1 MTKKQLIEKMAESEN
16 GLTKA
21 AAGRLLDLVLKTI
34 VETVADG
41 GSVTFVDFG
50 SFTAAETP
58 EHQGINPATG
68 KMMSIPA
75 SKRVRFHAGTGFK
88 KAVNA
93 D

>member
-50 SFTAAETP
+50 SFTAAG
-58 EHQGINPATG
+58 HQPRHWQDDDH
-68 KMMSIPA
+68 P
-75 SKRVRFHAGTGFK
+75 R
-88 KAVNA
+88 
-93 D
+93 